1 MLGLTWLRGLA
12 ARRRGRLLATAA
24 GIAVAVGVLAS
35 IGSFLSASKA
45 TMTRRSIADVS
56 VDWQVEAQ
64 PGFDPTVVLDRVR
77 RAAGV
82 RAALPVGFATTTGF
96 EASAGGTTQTTGPG
110 VVIGLPDGYRAAF
123 PAVFRD
129 LTGARAGVLV
139 AQQTAANLHAAP
151 GDTVTIGRAGM
162 APVLVRV
169 DGVVDVPQ
177 ADSFFQNVGAP
188 VGAQPPA
195 PPDNVLVMPA
205 DQWHAQFD
213 PLGAQRPDLVHTQ
226 VHARLGHQLASDPS
240 AAYAAVSGRA
250 RNLEVRLAGAGLV
263 GDNLAATLGAA
274 RSDALYAQM
283 LFLFLGLPGAVL
295 AGMLTATVAG
305 VGAERRRREQSL
317 LRARGAT
324 TTQLVRLGVLEAA
337 VVGLVGA
344 AAGLRLARLVGRLAF
359 GTGAFG
365 ATTGAAI
372 GWASGAAVAGLAIAA
387 ATVAVPAWRDA
398 REITVVAGR
407 RSVGRATRR
416 PRWARLGLDVW
427 LLLASGVVFWLTG
440 RGGYKLVLAPEG
452 VPTISVSYWAFAGPA
467 LLWSGAALL
476 AWRLADLVLGRGRGL
491 IRRSVRPLAGNLCG
505 TVAASM
511 SRQRRLLA
519 RALVLVTLTASFA
532 LSTAVFNST
541 YRQQA
546 DVDARLTN
554 GADVTVIESPGAR
567 VGPAGAARLA
577 KVAGVEHVEPIQ
589 HRFAYVGADL
599 QDLYGVR
606 PASIVAA
613 TKLQDA
619 YFVGG
624 TARKLIST
632 LSARPDSILVSA
644 ETVHDFQLR
653 PGDRLM
659 LRLQD
664 ARTKQL
670 RDVVFH
676 YAGVAKEFP
685 TAPRDSFLVANAD
698 YVARTTGSD
707 DVGSFLV
714 DTGGASPQAVAG
726 RIRAVVGAEAK
737 VIDIRTSRRIIGSSL
752 TSVDLAGLT
761 KVELGFALVLAAA
774 ATGLVLALGL
784 TERRRMFVIAGSLGA
799 RSRQLGAFIWAEA
812 AFVALGGLLTG
823 AIAGWAL
830 AVMLVK
836 VLAGVFDPPPSTLAV
851 PWPYLGSFV
860 AVALVAVVVAAYG
873 TLTAIRRPAIALV
886 RDL

>member
-96 EASAGGTTQTTGPG
+96 EASAGGTIQTTGPG

-283 LFLFLGLPGAVL
+283 LFLFLALPGAVL
-295 AGMLTATVAG
+295 
-305 VGAERRRREQSL
+305 
-317 LRARGAT
+317 
-324 TTQLVRLGVLEAA
+324 
-337 VVGLVGA
+337 
-344 AAGLRLARLVGRLAF
+344 
-359 GTGAFG
+359 
-365 ATTGAAI
+365 
-372 GWASGAAVAGLAIAA
+372 
-387 ATVAVPAWRDA
+387 AWRDA